1 MESHTI
7 RTGPV
12 DPREYSGFIDHLRD
26 VLFHLPDPNQWIA
39 LNSRMDTT
47 EHDVT
52 ELRETTTTMNT
63 NIHSI
68 NDTLTAINNQL
79 QQMRR
84 DFTAMDSRLTAMD
97 SRIDARFNRI
107 DALFNGV
114 NSDLTTMAED
124 NNTRFERTNF
134 QLVGL
139 GTRIDSHF
147 AGVDKAFDKQ
157 NIRMMAL
164 HKNAMS
170 RLDNRLPGA
179 SSNNLEPLFNLE
191 TGHKI
196 QDSPSISGLKRM
208 RSAALENCLR
218 GLEIDP
224 KESEEDKREQLSAA
238 YGARTI
244 VYFGAP

>member
-1 MESHTI
+1 
-7 RTGPV
+7 
-12 DPREYSGFIDHLRD
+12 
-26 VLFHLPDPNQWIA
+26 
-39 LNSRMDTT
+39 MDAT

-107 DALFNGV
+107 DARFNQV

-124 NNTRFERTNF
+124 NNTRFERTNS

-164 HKNAMS
+164 HNNAMS

-179 SSNNLEPLFNLE
+179 SSDNLEPLFNLDTGEKIQENPTRARLGSMSYSDSCGDRKLFARAGNYPRRVKGREAESAE
-191 TGHKI
+191 TGI
-196 QDSPSISGLKRM
+196 RYEDIRLSWV
-208 RSAALENCLR
+208 R
-218 GLEIDP
+218 GSD
-224 KESEEDKREQLSAA
+224 
-238 YGARTI
+238 
-244 VYFGAP
+244 

>member
-1 MESHTI
+1 
-7 RTGPV
+7 
-12 DPREYSGFIDHLRD
+12 
-26 VLFHLPDPNQWIA
+26 
-39 LNSRMDTT
+39 
-47 EHDVT
+47 
-52 ELRETTTTMNT
+52 MNT

-79 QQMRR
+79 QQMRQ

-97 SRIDARFNRI
+97 LRIDARFNRI
-107 DALFNGV
+107 DARFTRMATE
-114 NSDLTTMAED
+114 NSTRFDDLESRLTTMAED
-124 NNTRFERTNF
+124 NNTRFERTDS

-147 AGVDKAFDKQ
+147 EGVDKAFDKQ

-164 HKNAMS
+164 HNNAMS

-179 SSNNLEPLFNLE
+179 SSNDLEPLFNLE
-191 TGHKI
+191 TGQKI
-196 QDSPSISGLKRM
+196 QDKPTISGLGRM